1 MNVSTGTGVVPS
13 STVRIVKNDKKKVI
27 LQRSSTGDGPVDA
40 VYKAIDKITGMKL
53 KLADYSIRAISSG
66 EDAQGEVNLK
76 VLFKGTTY
84 SGKGTSTDIIEAS
97 AKAYLNAV
105 NKIISIKT
113 SRSSKKGVIKETL

>member
-1 MNVSTGTGVVPS
+1 
-13 STVRIVKNDKKKVI
+13 VI
-27 LQRSSTGDGPVDA
+27 LQKSSTGDGPVDA

-76 VLFKGTTY
+76 VIYKHATY

-105 NKIISIKT
+105 NKIIAIK
-113 SRSSKKGVIKETL
+113 SGKLLNKSVKKEIL